1 MPTQVDGLPGGVLL
15 ALGSGLG
22 DTLGWPVACERVLEV
37 YDFDG
42 GPADLDFLRA
52 VSNGQSLVWS
62 ERRGEAR
69 LIGSW
74 VSAVGALVV
83 GAYDAEAR
91 AWSREERASLFGGP
105 ISSPTVSAS
114 AGSGAHVAWL
124 EVEDAGGGSWTS
136 RVCEAPVV
144 DLVGSASCVSFELQ
158 SADGVSEAGVKFL
171 AGAACE
177 DGTVYV
183 MTAYDRGVAS
193 DLTAD
198 EDRLAVKAGP
208 GGVEWLAAQRPVP
221 DFGDYIAGRSSDP
234 SVGATP
240 NGKLRV
246 FVWEER
252 DGPSD
257 VQRYFMVE
265 RYYGGTWQ
273 RQGPFELRLPV
284 PDRVGGDVCVRVTR
298 RMVYV
303 AYQGATTGVYLAR
316 TPLVS
321 EYARQRRCGR
331 RWSRRRAWRRLGR
344 VGSRTWRWPSTG
356 RRTCWRWCG
365 STLRTP

>member
-1 MPTQVDGLPGGVLL
+1 
-15 ALGSGLG
+15 
-22 DTLGWPVACERVLEV
+22 
-37 YDFDG
+37 
-42 GPADLDFLRA
+42 
-52 VSNGQSLVWS
+52 
-62 ERRGEAR
+62 
-69 LIGSW
+69 
-74 VSAVGALVV
+74 
-83 GAYDAEAR
+83 
-91 AWSREERASLFGGP
+91 
-105 ISSPTVSAS
+105 
-114 AGSGAHVAWL
+114 
-124 EVEDAGGGSWTS
+124 
-136 RVCEAPVV
+136 VV